1 VHGAARGAPKGNRNA
16 LKHGEFAAEAQRPDD
31 LEYRLGLLGG
41 IQGTWHRLWSAIATG
56 YAFPKSESS
65 DETIAAI
72 RTEFEGLLGRALT
85 AAEMSR
91 LAAHAREHAERV
103 LKPIVRRF
111 GPDEPGA

>member
-1 VHGAARGAPKGNRNA
+1 VVRDRHGLCVPQVR
-16 LKHGEFAAEAQRPDD
+16 
-31 LEYRLGLLGG
+31 
-41 IQGTWHRLWSAIATG
+41 T
-56 YAFPKSESS
+56 S

-85 AAEMSR
+85 ADEMSR